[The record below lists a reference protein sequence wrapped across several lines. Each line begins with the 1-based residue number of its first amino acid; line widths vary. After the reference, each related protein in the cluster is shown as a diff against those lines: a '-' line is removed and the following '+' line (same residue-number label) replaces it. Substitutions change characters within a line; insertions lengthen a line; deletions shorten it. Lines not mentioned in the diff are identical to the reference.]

1 LTKEQLKGEIG
12 ADMNHIHI
20 CMLHMNGI
28 L

>member
-1 LTKEQLKGEIG
+1 MKEQLKGEIS